1 MKLTKKQFEQNMEDI
16 AEQFTD
22 IIEDKIV
29 ELAKSIMLDKR
40 MQSFVW
46 IGAIE
51 EGEEASVT
59 RMAIEN
65 AVINAFN
72 REDTY
77 EVGLANPW

>member
-16 AEQFTD
+16 AERFTAE
-22 IIEDKIV
+22 IEDKIV
-29 ELAKSIMLDKR
+29 QMAKEIMEDVR

-65 AVINAFN
+65 AVIQAFD
-72 REDTY
+72 RQDTY
-77 EVGLANPW
+77 EVESANPW

>member
-77 EVGLANPW
+77 EVGSANPW